1 MTFREP
7 HFSKIIYDQNMK
19 QKDILII
26 VILLFIFTLVSIGS
40 GIYSNSV
47 TSTIS
52 ESINQDMAPID
63 PTFDTKTID
72 KLKSRERTLP
82 SYDIE
87 AVVSPAPITLPK
99 LPPSSTASQGGKL
112 SL

>member
-1 MTFREP
+1 M
-7 HFSKIIYDQNMK
+7 IQNMK
-19 QKDILII
+19 QKDILLI
-26 VILLFIFTLVSIGS
+26 VILLFIFTFVSIAFS
-40 GIYSNSV
+40 IYSNSV

-52 ESINQDMAPID
+52 ESINQDIAPID

-72 KLKSRERTLP
+72 KLKSRERILP

-87 AVVSPAPITLPK
+87 IVVSPASIALPK
-99 LPPSSTASQGGKL
+99 LSPPKNASQGGKL